1 MAVIVWHSGVLAC
14 GGSVTEGLLEGFEE
28 EVEAEGG
35 EDGAEGAALCKSFFL
50 YEVVDV
56 ALVVEEVALVG
67 APVEEVEEGEEGLE
81 GWVVC

>member
-1 MAVIVWHSGVLAC
+1 MLLAGV
-14 GGSVTEGLLEGFEE
+14 GSLLELFLEWLEE
-28 EVEAEGG
+28 DVEAEGG
-35 EDGAEGAALCKSFFL
+35 KDGTEGAALCKSFFL

-56 ALVVEEVALVG
+56 AVVVEEVALVG